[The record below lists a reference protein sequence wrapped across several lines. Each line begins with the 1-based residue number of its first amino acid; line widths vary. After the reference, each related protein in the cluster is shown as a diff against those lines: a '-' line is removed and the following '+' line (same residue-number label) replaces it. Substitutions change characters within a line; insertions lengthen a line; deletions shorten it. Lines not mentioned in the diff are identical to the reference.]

1 MNKKRLLI
9 TGGSGLLG
17 VNWAITC
24 RDFYDVILLFNK
36 RLVSLRDSSSVHYH
50 ITSYQAALTLFD
62 SVKPD
67 IVIHTA
73 GLTNVELCEADPL
86 LAHSVNVELSDFLSK
101 ACAELGIDF
110 VHIST
115 DHLFSGETAMLDE
128 TEIVSPINVYG
139 MTKAKAEEIVM
150 YNNQQALI
158 VRTNFYCWGTSY
170 RHSFSDVI
178 INSLRNNENIKLFDD
193 VFYTP
198 ILAEYLIKFVHAL
211 LEKKQEGIFN
221 IVSSE
226 RISKYEFG
234 ILLAETFHLDTGFIS
249 RAKISDNLKLVKRPA
264 DMSLSNKK
272 LGEIIGSEIPSLKM
286 QSCRLFEQEQKDI
299 RKEILSI

>member
-24 RDFYDVILLFNK
+24 RDLYDVVLLLNK
-36 RLVSLRDSSSVHYH
+36 RLVNLRDSSSVNYH
-50 ITSYQAALTLFD
+50 ITSYKTALTLFD
-62 SVKPD
+62 SVRPD

-115 DHLFSGETAMLDE
+115 DHLFSGETAMSDE
-128 TEIVSPINVYG
+128 TEIVNPINVYG
-139 MTKAKAEEIVM
+139 ITKVKAEEIVK

-170 RHSFSDVI
+170 RQSFSDMI
-178 INSLRNNENIKLFDD
+178 INALRNNENIKLFDD

-198 ILAEYLIKFVHAL
+198 ILAEYLIKLVHAL
-211 LEKKQEGIFN
+211 IEKKQEGIFN

-249 RAKISDNLKLVKRPA
+249 RSKIFDNLKLVKRPA

-272 LGEIIGSEIPSLKM
+272 LEEIIGSEIPSLKM
-286 QSCRLFEQEQKDI
+286 QLSRLFEQEQKGL

>member
-1 MNKKRLLI
+1 MIKKRLLI

-24 RDFYDVILLFNK
+24 RDFYDVILLLNK
-36 RLVSLRDSSSVHYH
+36 RLVNLRDSSSVHYH
-50 ITSYQAALTLFD
+50 ITTYQMALTLFNT
-62 SVKPD
+62 VKPD

-73 GLTNVELCEADPL
+73 GITNVELCETDPL
-86 LAHSVNVELSDFLSK
+86 LAHSVNVQLSDFLSK

-115 DHLFSGETAMLDE
+115 DHLFSGETAMSDE
-128 TEIVSPINVYG
+128 NEIVSPVNVYG
-139 MTKAKAEEIVM
+139 ITKAKAEEIVR
-150 YNNQQALI
+150 YNNQHALI

-170 RHSFSDVI
+170 RHSFSDMI
-178 INSLRNNENIKLFDD
+178 INSLRNKEQIKLFDD
-193 VFYTP
+193 VFFTP
-198 ILAEYLIKFVHAL
+198 ILAENLIKFVNLL
-211 LEKKQEGIFN
+211 LEKKEKGVFN

-234 ILLAETFHLDTGFIS
+234 VLLAATFQLDSGFIS
-249 RAKISDNLKLVKRPA
+249 RAKISDNFKLVKRPA
-264 DMSLSNKK
+264 DMSLSNRK
-272 LGEIIGSEIPSLKM
+272 LEEIIGSQIPSLKG
-286 QSCRLFEQEQKDI
+286 QINRLIEQEQKGI

>member
-9 TGGSGLLG
+9 IGGSGLLG
-17 VNWAITC
+17 VNWAISC
-24 RDFYDVILLFNK
+24 RDFCDVVLLLNK
-36 RLVSLRDSSSVHYH
+36 RIINLRDTSSVTYH
-50 ITSYQAALTLFD
+50 VTSFQTALALFKM
-62 SVKPD
+62 VKPD

-86 LAHSVNVELSDFLSK
+86 LAHSVNVVLSDFVSK

-115 DHLFSGETAMLDE
+115 DHLFSGETAMSDE
-128 TEIVSPINVYG
+128 TEIVSPLNVYG
-139 MTKAKAEEIVM
+139 LTKAKAEEIVRL
-150 YNNQQALI
+150 NNQYALI
-158 VRTNFYCWGTSY
+158 IRTNFYCWGTSY
-170 RHSFSDVI
+170 RQSFSDMV
-178 INSLRNNENIKLFDD
+178 INSLRNKANIKLFDD

-198 ILAEYLIKFVHAL
+198 ILGEYLIKFVHAL
-211 LEKKQEGIFN
+211 LEKKQKGILN

-234 ILLAETFHLDTGFIS
+234 ILLAEAFHLDTGFIS

-272 LGEIIGSEIPSLKM
+272 LEEIICSEIPSLKM
-286 QSCRLFEQEQKDI
+286 QLSRLFEQEQKGI

>member
-24 RDFYDVILLFNK
+24 RDFYDVVLLLNK
-36 RLVSLRDSSSVHYH
+36 RLINIRDTSSVIYQV
-50 ITSYQAALTLFD
+50 TSYQMTLELFNM
-62 SVKPD
+62 VKPD

-73 GLTNVELCEADPL
+73 GLTNVELCESNPL
-86 LAHSVNVELSDFLSK
+86 LANSVNVKLSDFLSK
-101 ACAELGIDF
+101 VCGELGIDF

-115 DHLFSGETAMLDE
+115 DHLFSGENTLYNE
-128 TEIVSPINVYG
+128 SEIVSPLNVYG
-139 MTKAKAEEIVM
+139 KTKAKAEEIVK
-150 YNNQQALI
+150 YNNQNALI

-170 RHSFSDVI
+170 RNSFSDVI
-178 INSLRNNENIKLFDD
+178 INSLRNKDNIKLFDD

-198 ILAEYLIKFVHAL
+198 ILAEYLIKFVHVL
-211 LEKKQEGIFN
+211 LEKKQKGVFN

-226 RISKYEFG
+226 RITKYEFG
-234 ILLAETFHLDTGFIS
+234 ILLATTFNLDNSFIS
-249 RAKISDNLKLVKRPA
+249 RAKITDNFKLVKRPA

-272 LGEIIGSEIPSLKM
+272 LEEIIGIEIPTINIQM
-286 QSCRLFEQEQKDI
+286 RRLFEQEQNGI